1 MPDMEQLLTIL
12 KDMTLGEIVGSGFA
26 LLFLS
31 TGLIE
36 ITPIKLNPLTAILS
50 WIGNR
55 MNGKLISKVDNL
67 EEKTDA
73 LEKKIDMNE
82 IDRIRWEILNF
93 ANSCRNGHRHTKD
106 EFEHIIALHEKY
118 NTILEEHDMQNG
130 LVTIEYGYIEDIYK
144 HCLQKNSFV

>member
-1 MPDMEQLLTIL
+1 MQQLLTIL
-12 KDMTLGEIVGSGFA
+12 EEMTLGELVGSGIAFI
-26 LLFLS
+26 LLS

-50 WIGNR
+50 WIGTR
-55 MNGKLISKVDNL
+55 MNGKLIAKVDNL

-93 ANSCRNGHRHTKD
+93 ANSCRNGHRHSKD
-106 EFEHIIALHEKY
+106 EFEHIIGLHEKY
-118 NTILEEHDMQNG
+118 HKILEEHDMQNG
-130 LVTIEYGYIEDIYK
+130 LVTIEYEYIEGIYR
-144 HCLQKNSFV
+144 HCLRANSFV

>member
-1 MPDMEQLLTIL
+1 MQQLLTIL
-12 KDMTLGEIVGSGFA
+12 ECMTLGELVGSGFA
-26 LLFLS
+26 LIFLS

-36 ITPIKLNPLTAILS
+36 ITPIKWNPLTAILS

-55 MNGKLISKVDNL
+55 MNGKLIAKVDTL

-106 EFEHIIALHEKY
+106 EFEHIIGLHEKY

-130 LVTIEYGYIEDIYK
+130 LVTIEYEYIEGIYR
-144 HCLQKNSFV
+144 HCLQANSFV

>member
-1 MPDMEQLLTIL
+1 MTIL
-12 KDMTLGEIVGSGFA
+12 QEMTLGEIVGSSFA
-26 LLFLS
+26 LIFLS

-55 MNGKLISKVDNL
+55 MNGKLIAKVDNL

-73 LEKKIDMNE
+73 LERKIDMNE

-106 EFEHIIALHEKY
+106 EFEHIISLHEKY

-130 LVTIEYGYIEDIYK
+130 LVTIEYEYIEGIYR
-144 HCLQKNSFV
+144 HCLQANSFV

>member
-1 MPDMEQLLTIL
+1 MTIL